1 MEIHKVIYQHLIE
14 QEDRRLIHSDK
25 CEENEIERAN
35 LDEAILDTKNR
46 LSVKLS
52 QGKCS
57 QLLLEQ
63 IARHRLNIG
72 EKFNER
78 IEFYNASEILD
89 ILELLESDNVNYTD
103 FTGEILIGYSK
114 THHGTYSGNGYSI
127 VRNIKE
133 YWFKKGNIRNEHQNE
148 FQQIRSDYEHHGISA
163 ILNMMH
169 SRAMGKK
176 ELKGEWIV
184 FKKHDGRKYY
194 LCLASH
200 YEDDKTIFEDK
211 LMKCLTEFPELN
223 RKNTN

>member
-1 MEIHKVIYQHLIE
+1 MEIQEVIYQYLIE
-14 QEDRRLIHSDK
+14 QENGRLIHSDK
-25 CEENEIERAN
+25 CEETEIERAN
-35 LDEAILDTKNR
+35 LEEAILDTKNR

-89 ILELLESDNVNYTD
+89 KLELLEYDKVNQTD
-103 FTGEILIGYSK
+103 FTGEILIGFSK

-127 VRNIKE
+127 ARNIKE
-133 YWFKKGNIRNEHQNE
+133 YWFKKGKIRNNLQNE
-148 FQQIRSDYEHHGISA
+148 FQQIRTNYEHHGNSTV
-163 ILNMMH
+163 LNMMH
-169 SRAMGKK
+169 SKAIGKK

-184 FKKHDGRKYY
+184 FKKHEGKKYY
-194 LCLASH
+194 LCLACH
-200 YEDDKTIFEDK
+200 YEDDKIIFEEK
-211 LMKCLTEFPELN
+211 LMKCLVEFPELN
-223 RKNTN
+223 R